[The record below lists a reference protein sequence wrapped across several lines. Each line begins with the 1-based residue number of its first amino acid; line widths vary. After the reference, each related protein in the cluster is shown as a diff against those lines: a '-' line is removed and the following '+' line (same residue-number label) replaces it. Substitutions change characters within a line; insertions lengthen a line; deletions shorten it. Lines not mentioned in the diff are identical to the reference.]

1 MDRNGIQDEKLETV
15 EKEEKE
21 KRGRQTKREVT
32 KLLFRIF
39 LISKNKFSVEIKFN

>member
-15 EKEEKE
+15 EKEENMEEKE

-39 LISKNKFSVEIKFN
+39 

>member
-15 EKEEKE
+15 EKEENKEEKE

-32 KLLFRIF
+32 KLLLRIF
-39 LISKNKFSVEIKFN
+39 

>member
-15 EKEEKE
+15 EKEENKEEKE
-21 KRGRQTKREVT
+21 KRGRQTKREVK

-39 LISKNKFSVEIKFN
+39 